1 MSSFSLVATLNCR
14 ADQFTC
20 TQQFQCIPATRKCD
34 GFADCSDR
42 TDEEGCGKNKVK

>member
-20 TQQFQCIPATRKCD
+20 TQQFQCIPAARKCD

-42 TDEEGCGKNKVK
+42 TDEEGCGKNKVR